1 MVSDAAEEK
10 GELNEGNKLKIFF
23 IEFITIELTLSP
35 NLTKL
40 NSLSRLLD
48 MYNDGWLVDLNGILR
63 ESGKSDLLYQIFSL
77 RRLITRILSQ
87 QYQLTKG
94 NHELYSILLFCKKNH
109 TQHTRNFVADWGE
122 EL

>member
-1 MVSDAAEEK
+1 MTKVVERRARKGQGMMSDAAKEK

-48 MYNDGWLVDLNGILR
+48 MDNDGCLVDLNGILR
-63 ESGKSDLLYQIFSL
+63 ESGKSDLLYLSNLL
-77 RRLITRILSQ
+77 RRLITRILRQ
-87 QYQLTKG
+87 QYL
-94 NHELYSILLFCKKNH
+94 
-109 TQHTRNFVADWGE
+109 
-122 EL
+122 